1 MNKVTLSL
9 SLDEAKILYREAT
22 LERKS
27 ELEEF
32 FPELNPLSIIDKV
45 KDYEDALVVLRRD
58 HFDEKNLYYREI
70 ARRKLETIIEAL
82 NEGWEPDFNDNKHSK
97 CYYWD
102 YGTSAGL
109 EYSSSL
115 YSSSYAYAS
124 FGVRLLL
131 KSKELADYCGN
142 QFKYLYEVMLLR

>member
-1 MNKVTLSL
+1 MNKATLSL

-70 ARRKLETIIEAL
+70 ARRKLEIIIEAL
-82 NEGWEPDFNDNKHSK
+82 NEGWEPDFNDNEQRKWY
-97 CYYWD
+97 CYFY
-102 YGTSAGL
+102 SAAAGFGC
-109 EYSSSL
+109 
-115 YSSSYAYAS
+115 SYANDSSTYANAMI
-124 FGVRLLL
+124 GVRLCL
-131 KSKELADYCGN
+131 KSKELTDYIGK
-142 QFKYLYEVMLLR
+142 QFKYLYEVMLLG